1 MTDKQ
6 FADCLLRMK
15 DGSRQ
20 ALADIYSEY
29 FRLVYSTALSVTN
42 NTAAAEDVTSE
53 FFVRLWAKFSQG
65 NGTFSAE
72 KGGHKRF
79 LAVCAKNLAV
89 DYIKKLSREELV
101 PNDGGED
108 DGISD
113 NIKYSEKSPEDEI
126 TARSEVS
133 AALEELNESE
143 REIIHLKHYCGY
155 TLKEISEILGIPMG
169 TAAWRCRNAE
179 NKLRK
184 NVGEVR

>member
-1 MTDKQ
+1 
-6 FADCLLRMK
+6 MK
-15 DGSRQ
+15 SGNRQ

-42 NTAAAEDVTSE
+42 NTAAAEDITSE
-53 FFVRLWAKFSQG
+53 FFVRLWTKFSKG
-65 NGTFSAE
+65 SGSFSADR
-72 KGGHKRF
+72 GGHRRF

-89 DYIKKLSREELV
+89 DYIKKYSREELV

-113 NIKYSEKSPEDEI
+113 NIKYSERSPEDEI
-126 TARSEVS
+126 AAKSEVGC
-133 AALEELNESE
+133 ALKRLGESE
-143 REIIHLKHYCGY
+143 REIIHLKHFCGY
-155 TLKEISEILGIPMG
+155 TLKEISVLLEIPLG

-184 NVGEVR
+184 YIGEVR